1 MSDGRKAITRICF
14 KVQLQVRLTSIGRKR
29 LKILNLKCNTLP
41 RSMNIWAEQ
50 ARRLASELTMKSKIE
65 IKQRNRDGGTGQFI
79 YDLPMVFQ

>member
-1 MSDGRKAITRICF
+1 M
-14 KVQLQVRLTSIGRKR
+14 GRKR

-65 IKQRNRDGGTGQFI
+65 IKQRNRDGDRGQFI